1 MLIASYNPHEMGDVL
16 VLMVAAG
23 NGDQN
28 ETVRA
33 GVVEITDEKTG
44 QVTGYNL
51 LDASEVLPELKNFN
65 GNVHLNNDQVAKI
78 NSKIQAAGFE
88 TPIEVSTKPHFQ
100 VGYVEKM
107 VDHPKSDHLHIA
119 TVDFGDEKRQ
129 IVCGSVNLRENIK
142 VVAATVGTMMPNGKL
157 IWPGKLLG
165 VESDGMICTPRE
177 LGLKNAPDKPGCL
190 ILDDDFAENGAAFD
204 FERGNQLFA

>member
-1 MLIASYNPHEMGDVL
+1 MLIASYNAHEMGDVL

-23 NGDQN
+23 NGNQTTTKKND
-28 ETVRA
+28 
-33 GVVEITDEKTG
+33 VVQITNAKNG
-44 QVTGYNL
+44 QLVGYNVL
-51 LDASEVLPELKNFN
+51 NASAVLPELKTQN
-65 GNVHLNNDQVAKI
+65 GNVDLSAEQVATLNKH
-78 NSKIQAAGFE
+78 IQSAGFDQPLE
-88 TPIEVSTKPHFQ
+88 YSDQPHFQ

-107 VDHPKSDHLHIA
+107 IDHPKSDHLHIA
-119 TVDFGDEKRQ
+119 TVDFGNEKRQ
-129 IVCGSVNLRENIK
+129 IVCGSVNLCPNIK

-190 ILDDDFAENGAAFD
+190 ILDDDFADNGAAFD
-204 FERGNQLFA
+204 FDRGNQLFA

>member
-23 NGDQN
+23 SGNQTEKMQNGI
-28 ETVRA
+28 
-33 GVVEITDEKTG
+33 VEITDEKNG
-44 QVTGYNL
+44 QLLGYNIL
-51 LDASEVLPELKNFN
+51 NASKTLPELKEMN
-65 GNVHLNNDQVAKI
+65 GNVALTANQVAKI
-78 NSKIQAAGFE
+78 NDQLHAAGFD
-88 TPIEVSTKPHFQ
+88 TPVEVSDKPHFQ

-107 VDHPKSDHLHIA
+107 VNHPKSDHLHIA
-119 TVDFGDEKRQ
+119 TVDFGNEKRQ